1 MSTVQDAYP
10 TTNPSGV
17 NTAYPIT
24 NTSGINTQATAD
36 QTRVNAAQAK
46 DKLNASMANAQ
57 NAASNAAATASNAA
71 QNAAEQIRAHP
82 AVQQAHQSFAQYIAQ
97 LDKEL
102 SKYPILNQLE
112 AKTQVPKAYGAL
124 IAAAFFLSTIFINTL
139 ALPVSNLVGWAL
151 PAYLSHRAIET
162 PGQDDDTQWL
172 TYWTVFGFFT
182 FIESLALRP
191 VLYYIPYYFPIKTAF
206 VLWLQLPTTRGAVTF
221 HHSVIKPVVNNLQG
235 KRAAYAPSTY
245 PATTADAGYTT
256 TQYTTSPY
264 STTQAPHEKLL

>member
-1 MSTVQDAYP
+1 MSTIQDPTAPYSTTAP
-10 TTNPSGV
+10 YGTTTNNASGVNSASGV
-17 NTAYPIT
+17 NTA
-24 NTSGINTQATAD
+24 AT
-36 QTRVNAAQAK
+36 K
-46 DKLNASMANAQ
+46 DKLNAGVANAQ
-57 NAASNAAATASNAA
+57 NAAQNAAATASNAA

-82 AVQQAHQSFAQYIAQ
+82 AVQQAHQSFAQYMAQ

-102 SKYPILNQLE
+102 SKYPIINQLE

-124 IAAAFFLSTIFINTL
+124 AAAVFFLSTIFINTL

-162 PGQDDDTQWL
+162 PGHEDDIQWL

-206 VLWLQLPTTRGAVTF
+206 VLWLQLPTTKGAVTF
-221 HHSVIKPVVNNLQG
+221 HHSVIKPVVNNFRG
-235 KRAAYAPSTY
+235 KRAAYAPSTI
-245 PATTADAGYTT
+245 PDSYTT
-256 TQYTTSPY
+256 TQYTTTSPY
-264 STTQAPHEKLL
+264 TTTQAPHEKLL